1 MSLIKCSECG
11 KEVSDLA
18 KTCPNCGAPI
28 FKYVSST
35 ESNFTEDH
43 PSYNVEDGKNN
54 TAVMRK
60 KHSTLSIVAFVLSF
74 LGYFSVIGLI
84 VAIVD
89 LVKKNVTKK
98 HGFSI
103 AAIVISIIVIFMI
116 SLSSEDSTSSKTG
129 NEKAATEVSRELES
143 NVVEN
148 ESPSDLSAEEVTYN
162 TEPVTGESLGK
173 KETDTDV
180 NEDIPHISKEDF
192 IASCQEIPYKTLA
205 RNPEDYI
212 GQPIV
217 LTVKIT
223 QILQGGW
230 LDDGQ
235 YYRVYTNDE
244 YDIWMGDEYFMYDT
258 RIDDDMKILQ
268 DDIIKVYAEFAGVE
282 TVTRAL
288 TNTNEEVPAFKAMY
302 IELVSE

>member
-1 MSLIKCSECG
+1 M
-11 KEVSDLA
+11 
-18 KTCPNCGAPI
+18 
-28 FKYVSST
+28 
-35 ESNFTEDH
+35 
-43 PSYNVEDGKNN
+43 
-54 TAVMRK
+54 
-60 KHSTLSIVAFVLSF
+60 SIVAFALSF

-103 AAIVISIIVIFMI
+103 AAIVISIIVLFMI
-116 SLSSEDSTSSKTG
+116 SLSSEDSTNSKTG
-129 NEKAATEVSRELES
+129 NEKAATEVSREIES

-148 ESPSDLSAEEVTYN
+148 ESPSDSSAEEVTYN
-162 TEPVTGESLGK
+162 TEPVMDENLGK
-173 KETDTDV
+173 KETDIDE
-180 NEDIPHISKEDF
+180 NEDIPQISKEDF

-258 RIDDDMKILQ
+258 RIDDGMKILQ

>member
-11 KEVSDLA
+11 KDVSDLA
-18 KTCPNCGAPI
+18 KSCPNCGAPI
-28 FKYVSST
+28 LKYT
-35 ESNFTEDH
+35 NDAESNFTEEHLNHSVD
-43 PSYNVEDGKNN
+43 EGKNN
-54 TAVMRK
+54 TKITRK

-84 VAIVD
+84 IAIVD

-103 AAIVISIIVIFMI
+103 AAIIISIIVIFMI
-116 SLSSEDSTSSKTG
+116 SLSPGESADSKTESESDIVG
-129 NEKAATEVSRELES
+129 VSNEID
-143 NVVEN
+143 N
-148 ESPSDLSAEEVTYN
+148 ESPSDSSAKEVIKN
-162 TEPVTGESLGK
+162 TEPVEDESL
-173 KETDTDV
+173 ENEESDIIEE
-180 NEDIPHISKEDF
+180 EDIPQISKEDF

-205 RNPEDYI
+205 RNPEDYV

-223 QILQGGW
+223 QIMQGGW

-235 YYRVYTNDE
+235 YYRVYTNDD
-244 YDIWMGDEYFMYDT
+244 YDIWMGDEYFMYDS
-258 RIDDDMKILQ
+258 RVDDDMKILQ

-288 TNTNEEVPAFKAMY
+288 TNTDEEVPAFKAMY